1 MLARKEGVL
10 ALESVEP
17 RTPFCDRGQQVVDG
31 VDTGHIKG
39 R

>member
-17 RTPFCDRGQQVVDG
+17 ETPFAVRIQQVVDG
-31 VDTGHIKG
+31 VGTGHDG